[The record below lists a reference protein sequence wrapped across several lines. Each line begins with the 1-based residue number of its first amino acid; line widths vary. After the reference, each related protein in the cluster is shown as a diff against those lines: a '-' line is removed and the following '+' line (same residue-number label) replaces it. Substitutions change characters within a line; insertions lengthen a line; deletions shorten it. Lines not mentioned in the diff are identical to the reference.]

1 MKNCHTSTSAN
12 NSSLEVF
19 KITGETGAN
28 WIELYLK
35 FNNWSDPS
43 GNLFDEEIQVL
54 ESYLWISL
62 KKEFLW
68 SAIKRQKLLTLKKRN
83 VGTALISYLCDTSGK
98 FSASS

>member
-1 MKNCHTSTSAN
+1 MKNCQTATSAN

-54 ESYLWISL
+54 GSYLWISL

-68 SAIKRQKLLTLKKRN
+68 SAIKRQIEVTYLKKKKCGN
-83 VGTALISYLCDTSGK
+83 STDFI
-98 FSASS
+98 FMWHFW

>member
-1 MKNCHTSTSAN
+1 MKNCHTATSAN

-28 WIELYLK
+28 RIELYLK

-54 ESYLWISL
+54 ESYL
-62 KKEFLW
+62 
-68 SAIKRQKLLTLKKRN
+68 
-83 VGTALISYLCDTSGK
+83 
-98 FSASS
+98 

>member
-1 MKNCHTSTSAN
+1 MKNCHTATSAN

-43 GNLFDEEIQVL
+43 GNLFDEEIQVP
-54 ESYLWISL
+54 YLPVYNASLCLIRTLIFDHIIL
-62 KKEFLW
+62 KK
-68 SAIKRQKLLTLKKRN
+68 K
-83 VGTALISYLCDTSGK
+83 ISR
-98 FSASS
+98 